1 MESNQ
6 PNFSL
11 RELQEQEM
19 NLREILDKY
28 LAKWYWLLIGMVIT
42 ISLAF
47 LYLRYTTPQYE
58 VTASVLIKD
67 DSKGG
72 GISEISAFQDLGI
85 FNGQG
90 NLENEIEILKSR
102 ALMRKVVQELRLN
115 VRYLL
120 DDGPI
125 DLEPY
130 TNPPVSMSFQHG
142 DSSVYAAS
150 AAFELVILSPLE
162 FELTDLANDQA
173 VQHYAFGKPIN
184 TRLGTVTI
192 TPNEFGKYTFAGQ
205 KIKIEVSPIQSA
217 ISQYQSKIM
226 VEPVNANSNVIQISL
241 RDAVKEKAVAIV
253 DNLIKQHGIDAIEDK
268 NLVSRNTA
276 DFITE
281 RMDFITRE
289 LSEVEGNVEA
299 FKTHNKLVDVVS
311 EAGIFLASESE
322 NEKLIIENGTQL
334 HLADFVYNYLL
345 EHNDN
350 AALIPSNLGLSDPGI
365 ERSIDA
371 YNTLVLERNRILKN
385 SGEKNPVIL
394 NLDSQIQ
401 GIHKGLKESLA
412 NLKSALKI
420 RSQELKRQQGVL
432 NAEIASVPKY
442 EREFRE
448 IQRQQQIK
456 ESLYLYL
463 LQKREETAIAL
474 AVTVANA
481 KIIDHA
487 YGSDQIVSPNRRMIY
502 LIALLLGLFIPL
514 GIIYIRDLLDNKIHS
529 KSDIDRL
536 RLPYLGDIPETDL
549 KQKLVANQGAN
560 TSISEAFRT
569 LRTNIDF
576 ILKTA
581 NTNTRT
587 VFITSTVAKEGKSFI
602 ALNLSSIIA
611 ISGKKVLLIGMDLR
625 APKLIEYLNLPDG
638 KGLTNYVADPQLK
651 LSDVIQKVA
660 VVENLHV
667 LSSGDIPPNPS
678 ELLMHER
685 VRELFEEVKAKYD
698 YVIVD
703 TAPVGMVTDTLLLSQ
718 YADTFIYV
726 TRVNYLDKRML
737 HLPEMLYKEK
747 RLPNMAILLNGT
759 NSQKGYGYGYGYG
772 YGTTQEPV
780 RRWWH
785 IFRPRNSK
793 Y

>member
-1 MESNQ
+1 M
-6 PNFSL
+6 

-28 LAKWYWLLIGMVIT
+28 LSKWYWLLIGMIIT
-42 ISLAF
+42 VSLAF

-115 VRYLL
+115 VRYIL

-130 TNPPVSMSFQHG
+130 KNPPVSMSFQHG
-142 DSSVYAAS
+142 DSSVYGESAS
-150 AAFELVILSPLE
+150 FELLILSPLE
-162 FELTDLANDQA
+162 FELTDLANDHD
-173 VQHYAFGKPIN
+173 VRKLAFGKPID

-217 ISQYQSKIM
+217 ISRYQSKIM

-289 LSEVEGNVEA
+289 LSEVEGNVES
-299 FKTHNKLVDVVS
+299 FKTNNKLVDVVS
-311 EAGIFLASESE
+311 EAGIFLASEAE
-322 NEKLIIENGTQL
+322 NEKLIIENGTQA

-345 EHNDN
+345 DHNDN

-385 SGEKNPVIL
+385 SSEKNPVIL

-401 GIHKGLKESLA
+401 GIHKGLKESLS

-529 KSDIDRL
+529 KSDIDKL
-536 RLPYLGDIPETDL
+536 HLPYLGDIPETDL
-549 KQKLVANQGAN
+549 KTKLVANQGAN
-560 TSISEAFRT
+560 TSIAEAFRT

-576 ILKTA
+576 ILKTG
-581 NTNTRT
+581 NSNKRT
-587 VFITSTVAKEGKSFI
+587 IFITSSVAKEGKSFI

-625 APKLIEYLNLPDG
+625 APKLIEYLNLPDA
-638 KGLTNYVADPQLK
+638 KGLTNYIADPHLK
-651 LSDVIQKVA
+651 LSDVIQRVN
-660 VVENLHV
+660 VVENLDV

-685 VRELFEEVKAKYD
+685 VRKLFEEVQEKYD

-718 YADTFIYV
+718 YANTFIYV

-759 NSQKGYGYGYGYG
+759 KNQKGYGYGYGYG

-780 RRWWH
+780 KRWWH
-785 IFRPRNSK
+785 IFRRRSNR